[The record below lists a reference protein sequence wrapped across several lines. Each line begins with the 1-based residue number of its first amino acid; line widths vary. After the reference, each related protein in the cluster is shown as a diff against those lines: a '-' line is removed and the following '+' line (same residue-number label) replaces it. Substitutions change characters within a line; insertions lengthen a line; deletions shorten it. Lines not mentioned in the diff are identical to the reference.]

1 MSHFAE
7 FAIKKFE
14 NNSFFLKKPLVFL
27 ERVIYNKGT
36 KGGYRGLLGI
46 FWKGGI
52 TLSLLLAGKETRKFD
67 QVNRMAIPPSF
78 RKELGETVIVMK
90 SIHKEPCLILFSE
103 EEWANFS
110 YGVISAFTGEKQ
122 AAAQRRLADR
132 VEKVTVDKSGRISI
146 KDDYK
151 AYAGLEDEVLAV
163 GAMNRVELWTPE
175 NWAAWNA
182 ESENDD
188 FDFGDISYS
197 TTGRP

>member
-1 MSHFAE
+1 MPNFAE
-7 FAIKKFE
+7 IAIKKFE
-14 NNSFFLKKPLVFL
+14 NNSIFLKKPLVFL

-36 KGGYRGLLGI
+36 KGDYRGLLGI